1 MRWLVLV
8 LAIAACGPPALEGD
22 DTGPDGGG
30 GGGGDPGGG
39 GGTAPAGTVVYAHSA
54 STLYKIDPDTLAVTK
69 IASFGWPSGTDE
81 MTDIAVDKNGAII
94 GVSETSVY
102 RVDPA
107 TAACTVLSRSLQ
119 GAFNGLSFVPA
130 DVVGASG
137 DDILVGT
144 RGDDGIVDR
153 IDPMTGAV
161 TQIGNMGSTFSS
173 SGDLVAVA
181 GFGTVQTTLGT
192 SSDVL
197 AKLAP
202 VTFKATAAGATGFSD
217 IWGLAF
223 WKGKVFGFTAGG
235 QFLTIDPATGVA
247 TLVQSGG
254 PEWWGAGVTTIAPVI
269 L

>member
-1 MRWLVLV
+1 MRWLLLV
-8 LAIAACGPPALEGD
+8 ALSACAPPTIEGND
-22 DTGPDGGG
+22 SPSPDGGD
-30 GGGGDPGGG
+30 DPGGG
-39 GGTAPAGTVVYAHSA
+39 GGAPAGTVVYAHSA
-54 STLYKIDPDTLAVTK
+54 STLYKIDPDTLAV
-69 IASFGWPSGTDE
+69 ARVADFGWPAAVGSDE
-81 MTDIAVDKNGAII
+81 MTDIAVDMNGAII

-130 DVVGASG
+130 AVVGGSG
-137 DDILVGT
+137 DDLLVGT
-144 RGDDGIVDR
+144 RGDDGVVDR
-153 IDPMTGAV
+153 IDPMTGAI
-161 TQIGNMGSTFSS
+161 TPIGNMGGQFSS

-181 GFGTVQTTLGT
+181 GFGMVQTTIGT
-192 SSDVL
+192 TSDVL

-202 VTFKATAAGATGFSD
+202 VTFQATAAGATGFSD

-235 QFLTIDPATGVA
+235 QFLTIDPATGAA